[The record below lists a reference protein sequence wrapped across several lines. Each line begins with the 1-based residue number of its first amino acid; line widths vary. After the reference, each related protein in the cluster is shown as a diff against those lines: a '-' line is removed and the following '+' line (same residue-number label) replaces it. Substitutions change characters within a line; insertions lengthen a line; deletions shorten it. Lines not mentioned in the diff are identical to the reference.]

1 VTANEGAAIVKQS
14 RTEIEPRAP
23 LSKERVFQA
32 ALALADERGIE
43 ALTMRALG
51 EELGVEAMSLYYY
64 VANKDELLDGMV
76 DVVFSE
82 IELPTADVDWKTA
95 MRRRAISTR
104 EALARHRW
112 AVGLLE
118 SSMKPGPANFRLHDA
133 VLACLREAGFSVE
146 NAVHAYSLQDAYIYG
161 FALQEKAMPVDS
173 PEQLAEAAGDL
184 RRQFTAAEYPHIA
197 ETIDE
202 HVTKGYDFA
211 DEFEFGLELIL
222 DGLGKLRDPA

>member
-1 VTANEGAAIVKQS
+1 V
-14 RTEIEPRAP
+14 RTSDRNVEPRAP
-23 LSKERVFQA
+23 LSRERVFQA
-32 ALALADERGIE
+32 AVVLADERGLD

-76 DVVFSE
+76 DLVFSE
-82 IELPTADVDWKTA
+82 IELPTTEVDWKTA
-95 MRRRAISTR
+95 MRRRATSTR
-104 EALARHRW
+104 DALARHRW

-118 SSMKPGPANFRLHDA
+118 SSTRPGPANFRLHDA

-146 NAVHAYSLQDAYIYG
+146 NAVHAYSVQDAYIYG
-161 FALQEKAMPVDS
+161 FALQEKSMPVET
-173 PEQLAEAAGDL
+173 PEQLAEAAGSL
-184 RRQFTAAEYPHIA
+184 RSQFSAEEYPYIA

-211 DEFEFGLELIL
+211 DEFEFGLDLIL
-222 DGLGKLRDPA
+222 DGLERLRDTA